1 MPISLQNAR
10 LVAAIGAGGK
20 TTALGRLAVAHRQR
34 RVLLTTTTHIRPYP
48 DTVCQR
54 LLLDPTAR
62 ELEEALAQAG
72 VTCAGSR
79 SKEGKLGA
87 LPPDLLA
94 LGCQQA
100 QLVLYEADGAKM
112 LPLKLHRPF
121 EPVILPGTDLCLVAA
136 GLSAV
141 DRPVAECVHCYQLCP
156 HWAEHP
162 QHAVDTP
169 DVLFCIQDAMDAGG
183 LSQER
188 YHVLLTQAVTPRR
201 QAVATQVK
209 ELLSARGISCTIC
222 P

>member
-1 MPISLQNAR
+1 MSIPLSQAR

-20 TTALGRLAVAHRQR
+20 TTALGRLAVAHRHR

-62 ELEEALAQAG
+62 ELEEALALPG

-79 SKEGKLGA
+79 AKEGKLGI
-87 LPPDLLA
+87 LPPELLQ

-121 EPVILPGTDLCLVAA
+121 EPVILPSTDLCLVAA
-136 GLSAV
+136 GLSALGQ
-141 DRPVAECVHCYQLCP
+141 PVKDCVHCYHLRP
-156 HWAEHP
+156 DWADHP
-162 QHAVDTP
+162 QHAVDAA
-169 DVLFCIQDAMDAGG
+169 DVLFCLQDAMDAGG
-183 LSQER
+183 LPPER
-188 YHVLLTQAVTPRR
+188 YHILLTQADTGER
-201 QAVATQVK
+201 QEAAVYIQQM
-209 ELLSARGISCTIC
+209 LSARGIPCTIC

>member
-1 MPISLQNAR
+1 MSISLQDAR

-20 TTALGRLAVAHRQR
+20 TTALARLAVAHRQQ

-54 LLLDPTAR
+54 LLLDPTAQ
-62 ELEEALAQAG
+62 ELEEALAQEG

-79 SKEGKLGA
+79 AKEGKLGT

-121 EPVILPGTDLCLVAA
+121 EPVILPGTDLCLAAA
-136 GLSAV
+136 GLSALGQSV
-141 DRPVAECVHCYQLCP
+141 KNCVHCYHLRP
-156 HWAEHP
+156 DWADHP
-162 QHAVDTP
+162 QHVVEAP
-169 DVLFCIQDAMDAGG
+169 DILFCIQDAMDAGG
-183 LSQER
+183 LSQAR
-188 YHVLLTQAVTPRR
+188 YHVLLTQADTPER
-201 QAVATQVK
+201 QEAAAQIQQM
-209 ELLSARGISCTIC
+209 LSAHGIFCTIF